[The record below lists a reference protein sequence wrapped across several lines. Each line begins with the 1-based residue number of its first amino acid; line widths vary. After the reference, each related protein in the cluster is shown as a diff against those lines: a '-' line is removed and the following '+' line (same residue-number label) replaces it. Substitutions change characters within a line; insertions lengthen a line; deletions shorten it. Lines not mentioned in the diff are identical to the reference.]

1 MPDLPKLR
9 EQIAGLA
16 MTLATIRDIIEE
28 TIEVDK
34 PAKTPLGHALRRIHR
49 LTERD
54 QKVADALA
62 IIDAAIGEEV
72 KKPAPV
78 PTIHGRTYKIDGY
91 IEGDRFYVQSTQSPV
106 YVNCLDAEGWW
117 VYEVSK
123 WALFPTIEAAEAFAE
138 MHTDRVSEAMKG
150 NEK

>member
-1 MPDLPKLR
+1 MPDL
-9 EQIAGLA
+9 Q
-16 MTLATIRDIIEE
+16 
-28 TIEVDK
+28 
-34 PAKTPLGHALRRIHR
+34 ALRAAIAALECPYPGIVPFREGWECHR
-49 LTERD
+49 A
-54 QKVADALA
+54 QVLA
-62 IIDAAIGEEV
+62 IIDAAIAPP
-72 KKPAPV
+72 PAPPE